1 MHEHQH
7 GSTPPADGAHS
18 GEAIEIG
25 GGGLGPRSP
34 FRRTLLR
41 RVIPAVAAAGIGIGA
56 FAGFAHGSQV
66 GDAAADRHSVA
77 RTKLDRDT
85 TGGAGAPGLTARATG
100 GGSVRQAVAADF
112 PTWGTRWV
120 VHASADIN
128 SPSVGVINKS
138 APGQDRI
145 TADYQVDTGH
155 KVCEGNACSTF
166 MAHITGP
173 VQGFLSVV
181 AVDIPQDRLPGVPVQ
196 GSPQPPQ
203 PGGTRQ
209 EMLNRAAA
217 WLTANGGAQVPYS
230 QAKVWK
236 DGYRQ
241 DCSGYVSMAL
251 GLPTPGTNTVGLA
264 TNRGITR
271 PLSLGELKPGDLLID
286 AAGDNNTRHVVI
298 FEKWND
304 DAHSSYTA
312 YEQRGEHGTDH
323 RTLTYGLP
331 GGDAEFKPYR
341 PVKFGD

>member
-1 MHEHQH
+1 MYEHRTTH
-7 GSTPPADGAHS
+7 TADTTNPTETLESTGGGAHR
-18 GEAIEIG
+18 G
-25 GGGLGPRSP
+25 RSP
-34 FRRTLLR
+34 LRRTMLR
-41 RVIPAVAAAGIGIGA
+41 KVLPAVAAAGIGVAG
-56 FAGFAHGSQV
+56 FAGFAHGGEAS
-66 GDAAADRHSVA
+66 DAAAGRGHA
-77 RTKLDRDT
+77 ATKTALSRDT
-85 TGGAGAPGLTARATG
+85 VSALTARAANTG
-100 GGSVRQAVAADF
+100 AIRKAAAADF

-120 VHASADIN
+120 VHATADIN
-128 SPSVGVINKS
+128 SPSVGMINKS

-145 TADYQVDTGH
+145 TADYQVDTGR
-155 KVCEGNACSTF
+155 KVCEGSACSTY

-173 VQGFLSVV
+173 VTGFLSVV
-181 AVDIPQDRLPGVPVQ
+181 AVDIPEDRLPGVPVQ

-203 PGGTRQ
+203 PGGSRQ
-209 EMLNRAAA
+209 EMLNRAAT
-217 WLTANGGAQVPYS
+217 WLTANNGAQVPYS

-264 TNRGITR
+264 TDRNITR
-271 PLSLGELKPGDLLID
+271 PISLGELTPGDLLID
-286 AAGDNNTRHVVI
+286 AAGDNNNRHVVI
-298 FEKWND
+298 FEKWNN

-312 YEQRGEHGTDH
+312 FEQRGGHGTDH